1 MPQALFLAF
10 RQIGDPAFRLPLIL
24 GVLGAALAVAGL
36 IGLAA
41 WLAGWAAAGGPEW
54 LSWIT
59 QAGGAAAGVFLGWWL
74 FLPVALGIAAQFTDS
89 VAGAVER
96 RHYPGLAA
104 PSGASALAQAGY
116 GVWFGVKLLALQLLL
131 FPLFFIPFLGALLAL
146 LISAHGLGAGL
157 LREVA
162 LRRMNLA
169 HSRIAWQRLRWQGWM
184 LGLALALMA
193 MVPVLN
199 LFVPIIGIAAAAH
212 LLIRGLGGFDTLS
225 GASTKSGG

>member
-10 RQIGDPAFRLPLIL
+10 RQMGDPAFRLPLIL
-24 GVLGAALAVAGL
+24 AVLGAALAVAGL

-41 WLAGWAAAGGPEW
+41 WLAGWAAAGGPDW

-74 FLPVALGIAAQFTDS
+74 FLPVALGIASLFTDS
-89 VAGAVER
+89 IAGAVER

-104 PSGASALAQAGY
+104 PSGASVLAQMGH
-116 GVWFGVKLLALQLLL
+116 GIWFGCKLLLLQILLL
-131 FPLFFIPFLGALLAL
+131 PLFFIPIFGALLAL
-146 LISAHGLGAGL
+146 LIAAHGLGAGL
-157 LREVA
+157 LREAA

-199 LFVPIIGIAAAAH
+199 LLVPIIGIAAAAH
-212 LLIRGLGGFDTLS
+212 LLLRGLGNFDTLA
-225 GASTKSGG
+225 GASPENGG

>member
-24 GVLGAALAVAGL
+24 AVLGAALAVAGL

-59 QAGGAAAGVFLGWWL
+59 QAGGAATGVFLGWWL
-74 FLPVALGIAAQFTDS
+74 FLPIALGIASLFTDTI
-89 VAGAVER
+89 AGAVER

-104 PSGASALAQAGY
+104 PSGASALAQMGH
-116 GVWFGVKLLALQLLL
+116 GIWFGCKLLLLQILLL
-131 FPLFFIPFLGALLAL
+131 PLFFIPIFGALLAF
-146 LISAHGLGAGL
+146 LIAAHGLGAGL

-199 LFVPIIGIAAAAH
+199 LLVPIIGIAAAAH
-212 LLIRGLGGFDTLS
+212 LLLRGLGNFDTLV
-225 GASTKSGG
+225 GASPENGG

>member
-10 RQIGDPAFRLPLIL
+10 RQFGDPAFRRPLIM

-41 WLAGWAAAGGPEW
+41 WLAGWAASGGPEW

-104 PSGASALAQAGY
+104 PAGATVLAQAGY
-116 GVWFGVKLLALQLLL
+116 GLWFGCKLLALQILLL
-131 FPLFFIPFLGALLAL
+131 PLFFIPIFGALIAL
-146 LISAHGLGAGL
+146 LIAAHALGAGL

-169 HSRIAWQRLRWQGWM
+169 HSRIAWQRLRWQGWL

-193 MVPVLN
+193 MVPLLN
-199 LFVPIIGIAAAAH
+199 LLVPIIGIAAAAH
-212 LLIRGLGGFDTLS
+212 LLIRGLGGFDTFS
-225 GASTKSGG
+225 GASTETGG